1 MQPNFPLALCAKRVF
16 VFCITFSWNL
26 HFDSSIY
33 ADSLNTA
40 PKSIHTYIPP
50 GLVGILN
57 PTRSIRH
64 MVVFLTRNVDS
75 YWIVVNGIRRAEW
88 MLQNVSFRWRM
99 RIESEHRFTLDLC
112 SVTFGS
118 PSGHLRVSTVG
129 YITLRGV
136 LVGSPVLCVV
146 LLGTNS
152 AVGGTTVLID
162 NVELIRPLPHERSDS
177 NQRAR

>member
-1 MQPNFPLALCAKRVF
+1 MKRSKLLWESRRQIFIVYVHGLMQPNFPLALCARRVS
-16 VFCITFSWNL
+16 VLCLTCSWKL

-33 ADSLNTA
+33 ADSLNNT

-50 GLVGILN
+50 GLVGIRN

-75 YWIVVNGIRRAEW
+75 YWIVLNGIRGAEW
-88 MLQNVSFRWRM
+88 MMQNVSFRWRM

-118 PSGHLRVSTVG
+118 PSCLHGRVHHSAGGFGWLT
-129 YITLRGV
+129 
-136 LVGSPVLCVV
+136 SVLCGIAWHKFGSRWDHSV
-146 LLGTNS
+146 
-152 AVGGTTVLID
+152 D
-162 NVELIRPLPHERSDS
+162 R
-177 NQRAR
+177 QR